1 MRVSGAVL
9 GVRGDACL
17 PDADTL
23 ASEHTISTNK
33 AVRYPLGYRLKS
45 RWAIFACRDEPQ

>member
-33 AVRYPLGYRLKS
+33 AVRYPAWVPSKK
-45 RWAIFACRDEPQ
+45 